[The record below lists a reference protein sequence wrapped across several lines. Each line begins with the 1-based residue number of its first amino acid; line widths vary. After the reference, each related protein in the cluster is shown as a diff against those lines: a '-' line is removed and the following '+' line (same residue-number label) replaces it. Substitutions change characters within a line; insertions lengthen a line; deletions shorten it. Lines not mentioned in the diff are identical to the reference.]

1 MKILF
6 VATVQSHICQ
16 FHLPIMD
23 MLQQNGYEVHVAA
36 RNNLA
41 EKNGLSMKYADKVFD
56 IPFERSPFNSKN
68 IGAYKQLKKII
79 KEEKYDIVHCHTPVG
94 GILAR
99 LAGRKFRKYG
109 LRMIYTAHGFHFYDG
124 APKKNWIIY
133 YPIEKFMSRYT
144 DDLITITEEDYKLAK
159 DRKFKGNIHH
169 VHGVGVNTDKFVKLS
184 DEDRQKLRAEK
195 GYTDEFI
202 ILCTGELNKN
212 KNQSTLIKAMDE
224 VVKKHPEAK
233 LLLAGNGP
241 EHDNLVELIE
251 KLHLGNHV
259 ELLGYRTDIQDYVN
273 ICDLVVSASH
283 REGLPLNIM
292 EAMICGKPVIAMNI
306 PESGVS
312 WVNINRFSGI
322 NVKPEDA
329 DALAEAI
336 TAVLTDECLYEEL
349 ARGARRRYETMF
361 TKELMTELC
370 LNLYSGV
377 LDSSETDYPAN
388 KKE

>member
-56 IPFERSPFNSKN
+56 IPFERSPFNTKN

-79 KEEKYDIVHCHTPVG
+79 KDEKYDIVHCHTPVG

-99 LAGRKFRKYG
+99 LAGRKFRKDG

-159 DRKFKGNIHH
+159 ARNFKGNIQH

-184 DEDRQKLRAEK
+184 EEDRQKLRLDK

-212 KNQSTLIKAMDE
+212 KNQATLIKAMKE

-241 EHDNLVELIE
+241 EHDNLVKLIE
-251 KLHLGNHV
+251 ELNLCDNV

-292 EAMICGKPVIAMNI
+292 EAMICGKPVIASDNRGHRELIKDSENGVLIDLNSNGRFTDSINLVIQSQGVRNI
-306 PESGVS
+306 LS
-312 WVNINRFSGI
+312 VNAMKMIEPFKIENI
-322 NVKPEDA
+322 K
-329 DALAEAI
+329 
-336 TAVLTDECLYEEL
+336 EEL
-349 ARGARRRYETMF
+349 IRIYDGEDTTY
-361 TKELMTELC
+361 
-370 LNLYSGV
+370 
-377 LDSSETDYPAN
+377 
-388 KKE
+388 

>member
-56 IPFERSPFNSKN
+56 IPFERSPFNTKN
-68 IGAYKQLKKII
+68 IGAYKQLKKIM
-79 KEEKYDIVHCHTPVG
+79 KDEKYNIVHCHTPVG

-99 LAGRKFRKYG
+99 LAGRKFRKDG

-124 APKKNWIIY
+124 APKKNWFIY

-159 DRKFKGNIHH
+159 EKNFKGNIHH

-184 DEDRQKLRAEK
+184 EEDRQKLRLDK

-212 KNQSTLIKAMDE
+212 KNQATLIKAMKE

-241 EHDNLVELIE
+241 EHDNLVKLIE
-251 KLHLGNHV
+251 ELNLGNNV

-273 ICDLVVSASH
+273 ICDLVVSASY

-292 EAMICGKPVIAMNI
+292 EAMICGKPVIASDNRGHRELI
-306 PESGVS
+306 KDNENGILVDLNKEGNFIES
-312 WVNINRFSGI
+312 INLIINDTNFIHQFSNKNLYKI
-322 NVKPEDA
+322 KKFKIENVK
-329 DALAEAI
+329 
-336 TAVLTDECLYEEL
+336 
-349 ARGARRRYETMF
+349 
-361 TKELMTELC
+361 KELIKIYKIKRDE
-370 LNLYSGV
+370 
-377 LDSSETDYPAN
+377 
-388 KKE
+388 

>member
-23 MLQQNGYEVHVAA
+23 MLQHNGYEVHVAA

-56 IPFERSPFNSKN
+56 IPFERSPFNTKN
-68 IGAYKQLKKII
+68 IGAYKQLKKIM
-79 KEEKYDIVHCHTPVG
+79 KDEKYDIVHCHTPVG

-99 LAGRKFRKYG
+99 LAGRKFRKDG

-159 DRKFKGNIHH
+159 ERKFKGNIHH

-184 DEDRQKLRAEK
+184 EEDRQKLRLDK

-212 KNQSTLIKAMDE
+212 KNQATLIKAMKE
-224 VVKKHPEAK
+224 VIKKHPEAK

-241 EHDNLVELIE
+241 EHDNLVKLIE
-251 KLHLGNHV
+251 ELNLGNNV

-292 EAMICGKPVIAMNI
+292 EAMICGKPVIASDNRGHRELIKDNENGILVDLKDNI
-306 PESGVS
+306 EFYNKINLIIEDNKLRQIFSIKTKQMIDIFTLQ
-312 WVNINRFSGI
+312 NIKSELNTIYKI
-322 NVKPEDA
+322 N
-329 DALAEAI
+329 
-336 TAVLTDECLYEEL
+336 
-349 ARGARRRYETMF
+349 
-361 TKELMTELC
+361 
-370 LNLYSGV
+370 
-377 LDSSETDYPAN
+377 N
-388 KKE
+388 KYKL

>member
-23 MLQQNGYEVHVAA
+23 MLQKNGYEVHVAA

-56 IPFERSPFNSKN
+56 IPFERSPFNTKN
-68 IGAYKQLKKII
+68 IGAYKQLKKIM
-79 KEEKYDIVHCHTPVG
+79 KDEKYDIVHCHTPVG

-99 LAGRKFRKYG
+99 LAGRKFRKDG

-159 DRKFKGNIHH
+159 DRNFKGNIHH

-184 DEDRQKLRAEK
+184 EEDRQKLRVDK
-195 GYTDEFI
+195 GYTNEFI

-212 KNQSTLIKAMDE
+212 KNQDTLIKAMKE

-241 EHDNLVELIE
+241 EYDNLV
-251 KLHLGNHV
+251 KLVEDLNLSNDV

-273 ICDLVVSASH
+273 ICDLVVSASY

-292 EAMICGKPVIAMNI
+292 EAMICGKPVIASDNRGHRELI
-306 PESGVS
+306 RNHENGLIIKLDDYT
-312 WVNINRFSGI
+312 NFINGI
-322 NVKPEDA
+322 NLLIEDKKLRDYFSKNALNMIEVFKVKN
-329 DALAEAI
+329 
-336 TAVLTDECLYEEL
+336 VKQEL
-349 ARGARRRYETMF
+349 IKIY
-361 TKELMTELC
+361 
-370 LNLYSGV
+370 V
-377 LDSSETDYPAN
+377 
-388 KKE
+388 

>member
-23 MLQQNGYEVHVAA
+23 MLQKNGYEVHVAA

-56 IPFERSPFNSKN
+56 IPFERSPFNTKN
-68 IGAYKQLKKII
+68 IGAYKQFKKII
-79 KEEKYDIVHCHTPVG
+79 KDEKYDIVHCHTPVG

-99 LAGRKFRKYG
+99 LAGRKFRKDG

-159 DRKFKGNIHH
+159 NRKFKGNIHH

-184 DEDRQKLRAEK
+184 EEDRQKLRLDK

-212 KNQSTLIKAMDE
+212 KNQATLIKAMKE

-241 EHDNLVELIE
+241 EHDNLVKLIE
-251 KLHLGNHV
+251 ELNLGDNV

-292 EAMICGKPVIAMNI
+292 EAMICGKPVIASDNRGHRELIKNNENGKLIKLDNNKGFENSINSLIENKKTVNYLCKNALEMIKPFRVENI
-306 PESGVS
+306 
-312 WVNINRFSGI
+312 
-322 NVKPEDA
+322 K
-329 DALAEAI
+329 
-336 TAVLTDECLYEEL
+336 EEL
-349 ARGARRRYETMF
+349 IKIAESIY
-361 TKELMTELC
+361 
-370 LNLYSGV
+370 
-377 LDSSETDYPAN
+377 
-388 KKE
+388 

>member
-36 RNNLA
+36 RNNLV

-56 IPFERSPFNSKN
+56 IHFERSPFNTKN
-68 IGAYKQLKKII
+68 IGAYKQLKKIM
-79 KEEKYDIVHCHTPVG
+79 KDEKYDIVHCHTPVG

-99 LAGRKFRKYG
+99 LAGRKFRKDG
-109 LRMIYTAHGFHFYDG
+109 LRMIYTAHGFHFYNG

-159 DRKFKGNIHH
+159 DRNFKGNIHH

-184 DEDRQKLRAEK
+184 EEDRQKLRLDK

-202 ILCTGELNKN
+202 ILCTGELNRN
-212 KNQSTLIKAMDE
+212 KNQAMLIKAMRE

-241 EHDNLVELIE
+241 EHDNLVKLIGD
-251 KLHLGNHV
+251 LNLGNNV

-292 EAMICGKPVIAMNI
+292 EAMICGKAVIASDNRGHRELVKDNKNGLI
-306 PESGVS
+306 IKIDDYT
-312 WVNINRFSGI
+312 NFINRINLLIEDKKLRDYFSRNALNMI
-322 NVKPEDA
+322 ELFKVKNVKQ
-329 DALAEAI
+329 
-336 TAVLTDECLYEEL
+336 EL
-349 ARGARRRYETMF
+349 IKIYI
-361 TKELMTELC
+361 
-370 LNLYSGV
+370 
-377 LDSSETDYPAN
+377 
-388 KKE
+388 

>member
-56 IPFERSPFNSKN
+56 IPFERSPFNTKN
-68 IGAYKQLKKII
+68 IGAYKQLKKIM
-79 KEEKYDIVHCHTPVG
+79 KDEKYDIVHCHTPVG

-99 LAGRKFRKYG
+99 LAGRKFRKDG
-109 LRMIYTAHGFHFYDG
+109 LRMIYTAHGFHFYEG

-159 DRKFKGNIHH
+159 DKNFKGNIHH

-184 DEDRQKLRAEK
+184 EEDRQKLRLDK

-212 KNQSTLIKAMDE
+212 KNQATLIKAMKD
-224 VVKKHPEAK
+224 VVKKHSEAK

-241 EHDNLVELIE
+241 EHDNLAKLIE
-251 KLHLGNHV
+251 NLNLGNNV

-292 EAMICGKPVIAMNI
+292 EAMICGKPVIASDNRGHRELIKDNENGILVDLKTEYNFVDNI
-306 PESGVS
+306 DLLIN
-312 WVNINRFSGI
+312 NINIINKFSNKNLYRI
-322 NVKPEDA
+322 EEYKTQNVK
-329 DALAEAI
+329 
-336 TAVLTDECLYEEL
+336 
-349 ARGARRRYETMF
+349 
-361 TKELMTELC
+361 KELIKIYKIKRDGE
-370 LNLYSGV
+370 
-377 LDSSETDYPAN
+377 
-388 KKE
+388 

>member
-56 IPFERSPFNSKN
+56 IPFERSPFNTKN
-68 IGAYKQLKKII
+68 IGAYKQLKKIM
-79 KEEKYDIVHCHTPVG
+79 KDEKYDIVHCHTPVG

-99 LAGRKFRKYG
+99 LAGRKFRKDG

-159 DRKFKGNIHH
+159 EKNFKGNIHH

-184 DEDRQKLRAEK
+184 EEDRQKLRLDK

-212 KNQSTLIKAMDE
+212 KNQATLIKAMKE

-241 EHDNLVELIE
+241 EHDNLVKLIE
-251 KLHLGNHV
+251 ELNLGNNV

-273 ICDLVVSASH
+273 ICDLVVSASY

-292 EAMICGKPVIAMNI
+292 EAMVCGKPVIASDNRGHRELI
-306 PESGVS
+306 KDNENGILLINLNDSCLFNK
-312 WVNINRFSGI
+312 NINFLI
-322 NVKPEDA
+322 ENVK
-329 DALAEAI
+329 
-336 TAVLTDECLYEEL
+336 Y
-349 ARGARRRYETMF
+349 RRKFSVNGIESIKTF
-361 TKELMTELC
+361 TIQNVKKELIKI
-370 LNLYSGV
+370 Y
-377 LDSSETDYPAN
+377 
-388 KKE
+388 K

>member
-56 IPFERSPFNSKN
+56 VPFERSPFNTKN
-68 IGAYKQLKKII
+68 IGAYKQLKKIM

-99 LAGRKFRKYG
+99 LAGRKFRKDG
-109 LRMIYTAHGFHFYDG
+109 LRIIYTAHGFHFYDG
-124 APKKNWIIY
+124 SPKKNWIIY

-184 DEDRQKLRAEK
+184 DEERQKLRAEK

-212 KNQSTLIKAMDE
+212 KNQATLIKAMDE

-241 EHDNLVELIE
+241 EYYNLVELIE
-251 KLHLGNHV
+251 KLHLGNNV

-292 EAMICGKPVIAMNI
+292 EAMICGKPVIASDNRGHRELI
-306 PESGVS
+306 KNKENGIL
-312 WVNINRFSGI
+312 VNLKEENLFYKDICTIIEDEQIRNRFSKNGLKYI
-322 NVKPEDA
+322 SLFKVENVK
-329 DALAEAI
+329 
-336 TAVLTDECLYEEL
+336 
-349 ARGARRRYETMF
+349 
-361 TKELMTELC
+361 KELREIY
-370 LNLYSGV
+370 NI
-377 LDSSETDYPAN
+377 
-388 KKE
+388 

>member
-56 IPFERSPFNSKN
+56 IPFERSPFNTKN

-79 KEEKYDIVHCHTPVG
+79 KDEKYDIVHCHTPVG

-99 LAGRKFRKYG
+99 LAGRKFRKDG
-109 LRMIYTAHGFHFYDG
+109 LRIIYTAHGFHFYDG

-184 DEDRQKLRAEK
+184 EEDRQKLRLDK

-212 KNQSTLIKAMDE
+212 KNQATLIKAMKD
-224 VVKKHPEAK
+224 VVEKHPEAK

-241 EHDNLVELIE
+241 EYDNLV
-251 KLHLGNHV
+251 KLVEDLNLSNNV

-273 ICDLVVSASH
+273 ICDLVVSASY

-292 EAMICGKPVIAMNI
+292 EAMICGKPVIASDNRGHRELI
-306 PESGVS
+306 RNHENGLIIKLDDYT
-312 WVNINRFSGI
+312 NFINGI
-322 NVKPEDA
+322 NLLIEDKKLRDYFSKNALNMIEVFKVKN
-329 DALAEAI
+329 
-336 TAVLTDECLYEEL
+336 VKQEL
-349 ARGARRRYETMF
+349 IKIY
-361 TKELMTELC
+361 
-370 LNLYSGV
+370 V
-377 LDSSETDYPAN
+377 
-388 KKE
+388 

>member
-23 MLQQNGYEVHVAA
+23 MLQKNGYEVHVAA

-56 IPFERSPFNSKN
+56 IPFERSPFNIKN
-68 IGAYKQLKKII
+68 IGAYKQLKKIM
-79 KEEKYDIVHCHTPVG
+79 KDEKYDIVHCHTPVG

-99 LAGRKFRKYG
+99 LAGRKFRKDG

-159 DRKFKGNIHH
+159 DRNFKGNIHH

-184 DEDRQKLRAEK
+184 EEDRQKLRLDK

-202 ILCTGELNKN
+202 ILCTGELNRN
-212 KNQSTLIKAMDE
+212 KNQAMLIKAMRE

-241 EHDNLVELIE
+241 EHDNLVKLIGD
-251 KLHLGNHV
+251 LNLGNNV

-292 EAMICGKPVIAMNI
+292 EAMICGKAVIASDNRGHRELVKDNENGLI
-306 PESGVS
+306 IKIDDYT
-312 WVNINRFSGI
+312 NFINRINLLIEDKKLRDYFSRNALNMI
-322 NVKPEDA
+322 ELFKVKNVKQ
-329 DALAEAI
+329 
-336 TAVLTDECLYEEL
+336 EL
-349 ARGARRRYETMF
+349 IKIYI
-361 TKELMTELC
+361 
-370 LNLYSGV
+370 
-377 LDSSETDYPAN
+377 
-388 KKE
+388 

>member
-212 KNQSTLIKAMDE
+212 K
-224 VVKKHPEAK
+224 
-233 LLLAGNGP
+233 
-241 EHDNLVELIE
+241 
-251 KLHLGNHV
+251 
-259 ELLGYRTDIQDYVN
+259 
-273 ICDLVVSASH
+273 
-283 REGLPLNIM
+283 
-292 EAMICGKPVIAMNI
+292 
-306 PESGVS
+306 
-312 WVNINRFSGI
+312 
-322 NVKPEDA
+322 
-329 DALAEAI
+329 
-336 TAVLTDECLYEEL
+336 
-349 ARGARRRYETMF
+349 
-361 TKELMTELC
+361 
-370 LNLYSGV
+370 
-377 LDSSETDYPAN
+377 
-388 KKE
+388 

>member
-16 FHLPIMD
+16 FHLSIMD

-56 IPFERSPFNSKN
+56 IPFERSPFNTKN
-68 IGAYKQLKKII
+68 IGAYKQLKKIM
-79 KEEKYDIVHCHTPVG
+79 KDEKYDIVHCHTPVG

-99 LAGRKFRKYG
+99 LAGRKFRKDG
-109 LRMIYTAHGFHFYDG
+109 LRMIYTAHGFHFYNG

-144 DDLITITEEDYKLAK
+144 DDLITITEEDYKLAR
-159 DRKFKGNIHH
+159 DRNFKGNIHH

-184 DEDRQKLRAEK
+184 EEDRQKLRLDN

-212 KNQSTLIKAMDE
+212 KNQAKLIKAMKE

-241 EHDNLVELIE
+241 EHDNLVKLIE
-251 KLHLGNHV
+251 DLNLGDNV

-273 ICDLVVSASH
+273 ICDLVVSASY

-292 EAMICGKPVIAMNI
+292 EAMICGKPVIASDNRGHRELIKNNKNGKLIKLDNNNGFENSINSLIENKKIANYLCKNALEMIKPFSVENI
-306 PESGVS
+306 
-312 WVNINRFSGI
+312 
-322 NVKPEDA
+322 K
-329 DALAEAI
+329 
-336 TAVLTDECLYEEL
+336 EEL
-349 ARGARRRYETMF
+349 IKIYI
-361 TKELMTELC
+361 
-370 LNLYSGV
+370 
-377 LDSSETDYPAN
+377 
-388 KKE
+388 KK

>member
-56 IPFERSPFNSKN
+56 IPFERSPFNTKN

-79 KEEKYDIVHCHTPVG
+79 KDEKYDIVHCHTPVG

-99 LAGRKFRKYG
+99 LAGRKFRKDG

-159 DRKFKGNIHH
+159 ERKFKGNIHH

-184 DEDRQKLRAEK
+184 EEDRQKLRLDK

-202 ILCTGELNKN
+202 ILCTGELNRN
-212 KNQSTLIKAMDE
+212 KNQAMLIKAMRE

-241 EHDNLVELIE
+241 EHDNLVKLIGD
-251 KLHLGNHV
+251 LNLGNNV

-273 ICDLVVSASH
+273 ICDLVVSASY

-292 EAMICGKPVIAMNI
+292 EAMICGKPVIASDNRGHRELI
-306 PESGVS
+306 KDSENGLIIKLYEYT
-312 WVNINRFSGI
+312 NFINGI
-322 NVKPEDA
+322 NLLIED
-329 DALAEAI
+329 
-336 TAVLTDECLYEEL
+336 
-349 ARGARRRYETMF
+349 
-361 TKELMTELC
+361 KELRYYFSRNALNMIELFKVKNVKQE
-370 LNLYSGV
+370 LIRIYI
-377 LDSSETDYPAN
+377 
-388 KKE
+388 

>member
-56 IPFERSPFNSKN
+56 IPFERSPFNTKN
-68 IGAYKQLKKII
+68 IGAYKQLKKIM
-79 KEEKYDIVHCHTPVG
+79 KDEKYNIVHCHTPVG

-99 LAGRKFRKYG
+99 LAGRKFRKDG

-159 DRKFKGNIHH
+159 EKNFKGNIHH

-184 DEDRQKLRAEK
+184 EEDRQKLRLDK

-212 KNQSTLIKAMDE
+212 KNQATLIKAMKE

-241 EHDNLVELIE
+241 EHDNLVKLIE
-251 KLHLGNHV
+251 ELNLGNNV

-273 ICDLVVSASH
+273 ICNLVVSASY

-292 EAMICGKPVIAMNI
+292 EAMVCGKPVIASDNRGHRELIKDNENGILVDLKNENLFCKYICTIIENKELKYKFSKNGLKYITLFKVKNI
-306 PESGVS
+306 
-312 WVNINRFSGI
+312 
-322 NVKPEDA
+322 K
-329 DALAEAI
+329 
-336 TAVLTDECLYEEL
+336 EEL
-349 ARGARRRYETMF
+349 
-361 TKELMTELC
+361 KEIY
-370 LNLYSGV
+370 NI
-377 LDSSETDYPAN
+377 
-388 KKE
+388 

>member
-56 IPFERSPFNSKN
+56 IPFERSPFNTKN
-68 IGAYKQLKKII
+68 IGAYKQLKKIM
-79 KEEKYDIVHCHTPVG
+79 KDEKYDIVHCHTPVG

-99 LAGRKFRKYG
+99 LAGRKFRKDG
-109 LRMIYTAHGFHFYDG
+109 LRIIYTAHGFHFYDG

-159 DRKFKGNIHH
+159 EKKFKGNIHH

-184 DEDRQKLRAEK
+184 EEDREKLRLDK

-212 KNQSTLIKAMDE
+212 KNQATLIKAMKD
-224 VVKKHPEAK
+224 VVEKHPEAK

-241 EHDNLVELIE
+241 EHDNLVKLIE
-251 KLHLGNHV
+251 ELNLDDNV
-259 ELLGYRTDIQDYVN
+259 ALLGYRTDIQDYVN

-292 EAMICGKPVIAMNI
+292 EAMICGKPVIASDNRGHRELI
-306 PESGVS
+306 KDNVNGVL
-312 WVNINRFSGI
+312 INLDDNYLFEKTINFLIENKRYRNKFSMDGI
-322 NVKPEDA
+322 EIIKPFTIQNVK
-329 DALAEAI
+329 
-336 TAVLTDECLYEEL
+336 
-349 ARGARRRYETMF
+349 
-361 TKELMTELC
+361 KELIRVYE
-370 LNLYSGV
+370 
-377 LDSSETDYPAN
+377 
-388 KKE
+388 

>member
-23 MLQQNGYEVHVAA
+23 MLQQNGNEVHVAA

-56 IPFERSPFNSKN
+56 IPFERSPFNTKN
-68 IGAYKQLKKII
+68 IGAYKQLKKIM

-99 LAGRKFRKYG
+99 LAGRKFRKDG

-184 DEDRQKLRAEK
+184 EEDRQNLRAEK

-212 KNQSTLIKAMDE
+212 KNQATLIKAME
-224 VVKKHPEAK
+224 KVVKKHPEAK

-251 KLHLGNHV
+251 KLNLGDHV

-292 EAMICGKPVIAMNI
+292 EAMICGKPVIASDNRGHRELI
-306 PESGVS
+306 KDNENGKLIKLENNNGFEES
-312 WVNINRFSGI
+312 INLLI
-322 NVKPEDA
+322 ENK
-329 DALAEAI
+329 
-336 TAVLTDECLYEEL
+336 EL
-349 ARGARRRYETMF
+349 ANYISKNAVEMIKPF
-361 TKELMTELC
+361 EIENIKQELIKIYISKIIKC
-370 LNLYSGV
+370 
-377 LDSSETDYPAN
+377 
-388 KKE
+388 

>member
-56 IPFERSPFNSKN
+56 IPFERSPFNTKN

-79 KEEKYDIVHCHTPVG
+79 KDEKYDIVHCHTPVG

-99 LAGRKFRKYG
+99 LAGRKFRKEG
-109 LRMIYTAHGFHFYDG
+109 LRMIYTAHGFHFYNG

-159 DRKFKGNIHH
+159 DRNFKGNIHH

-184 DEDRQKLRAEK
+184 EEDRQKLRLDK

-212 KNQSTLIKAMDE
+212 KNQATLIKAMKD
-224 VVKKHPEAK
+224 VVIKHPEAK

-241 EHDNLVELIE
+241 EHDNLVKLIE
-251 KLHLGNHV
+251 DLNLANNV

-292 EAMICGKPVIAMNI
+292 EAMICGKPVIASDNRGHRELI
-306 PESGVS
+306 KDNENGILVDLKDNNGFIDSIDLLIDSKDIATKFSINNLKRIETFKVGSVKDELIKIYTNESRKD
-312 WVNINRFSGI
+312 I
-322 NVKPEDA
+322 
-329 DALAEAI
+329 
-336 TAVLTDECLYEEL
+336 
-349 ARGARRRYETMF
+349 
-361 TKELMTELC
+361 
-370 LNLYSGV
+370 
-377 LDSSETDYPAN
+377 
-388 KKE
+388 

>member
-23 MLQQNGYEVHVAA
+23 MLQQNSYEVHVAA

-56 IPFERSPFNSKN
+56 IPFERSPFNTKN
-68 IGAYKQLKKII
+68 IGAYKQLKKIV
-79 KEEKYDIVHCHTPVG
+79 KDEKYDIVHCHTPVG

-99 LAGRKFRKYG
+99 LAGRKLRKDG

-159 DRKFKGNIHH
+159 ERNFKGNIHH

-184 DEDRQKLRAEK
+184 EEDRQKLRLNK

-212 KNQSTLIKAMDE
+212 KNQATLVKVMKD
-224 VVKKHPEAK
+224 VVIKHPEAK

-241 EHDNLVELIE
+241 EHDNLVKLIEELNLGDNVELI
-251 KLHLGNHV
+251 
-259 ELLGYRTDIQDYVN
+259 GYRTDIQDYVN

-292 EAMICGKPVIAMNI
+292 EAMICGKPVIA
-306 PESGVS
+306 SD
-312 WVNINRFSGI
+312 NRGHRELIKNNENGI
-322 NVKPEDA
+322 LVDLKDNNGFLKYICISIED
-329 DALAEAI
+329 
-336 TAVLTDECLYEEL
+336 
-349 ARGARRRYETMF
+349 
-361 TKELMTELC
+361 KELINKFSDNTLKYIFSFKIENIICELMKVY
-370 LNLYSGV
+370 N
-377 LDSSETDYPAN
+377 T
-388 KKE
+388 